1 MCEKPILKKFQ
12 LSDKFLKRIMHAD
25 KKSLGLDLM
34 RPKTILAMLIVKQH
48 VRNMRLMSNV
58 ANLIKANE

>member
-1 MCEKPILKKFQ
+1 
-12 LSDKFLKRIMHAD
+12 MHAD